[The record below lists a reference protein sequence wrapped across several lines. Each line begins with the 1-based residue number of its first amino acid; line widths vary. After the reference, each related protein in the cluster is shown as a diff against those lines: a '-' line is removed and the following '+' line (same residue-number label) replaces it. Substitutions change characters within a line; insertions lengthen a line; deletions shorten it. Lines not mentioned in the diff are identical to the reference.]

1 MLSFLCAERHYVTAR
16 PRRSQSRGHTQLCRH
31 IIFRFRKTVTVQ
43 PNQARNG
50 TVLTEGHNALSIP
63 AEHGSDTLDICKI
76 CPNIFVTALARGQDA
91 VPPAFVEAVIDD
103 GPDQDGQDARPA
115 MVIELSGGIKVVI
128 SASAPPSLAA
138 AALRA
143 LR

>member
-1 MLSFLCAERHYVTAR
+1 V
-16 PRRSQSRGHTQLCRH
+16 
-31 IIFRFRKTVTVQ
+31 
-43 PNQARNG
+43 
-50 TVLTEGHNALSIP
+50 P
-63 AEHGSDTLDICKI
+63 A
-76 CPNIFVTALARGQDA
+76 
-91 VPPAFVEAVIDD
+91 AFVEAVIDD
-103 GPDQDGQDARPA
+103 GSDQDGQDARPA